1 MRNESGAPLHSQFIT
16 YLDVSD
22 TRYPKG
28 KTTGYISSVTD
39 ALIDGNVY
47 YYRKDIS
54 GDIINI
60 LDNNGNVV
68 VKYVYDAWGN
78 HKVLDAAGTENTSD
92 DFIGNINPIRY
103 RGYYYDRETN
113 LYYLISRY
121 YDPETGRFISPDQVG
136 YALMGAEEPNGLNI
150 YAYSLNNPI
159 MGVDPTGQA
168 AWWEWLLFGITVVA
182 ATAIGIAATVMTS
195 GLAGAVLAGAA
206 FGYAS
211 SAVSNVVSQAQ
222 SFGVENVNL
231 GSAYLSG
238 ALGAGI
244 GAVSGM
250 ISFGVK
256 EIGRSI
262 GNMFG
267 HYASAAL
274 KGTRFAKVFGTT
286 FVPVIS
292 GIIGTVGGTAI
303 GTYMGEVVGNGLFG
317 KQYDIRTE
325 WKDTVSDSIFGW
337 LADFIKWLFRI

>member
-1 MRNESGAPLHSQFIT
+1 
-16 YLDVSD
+16 
-22 TRYPKG
+22 
-28 KTTGYISSVTD
+28 
-39 ALIDGNVY
+39 
-47 YYRKDIS
+47 
-54 GDIINI
+54 
-60 LDNNGNVV
+60 
-68 VKYVYDAWGN
+68 
-78 HKVLDAAGTENTSD
+78 
-92 DFIGNINPIRY
+92 
-103 RGYYYDRETN
+103 
-113 LYYLISRY
+113 
-121 YDPETGRFISPDQVG
+121 
-136 YALMGAEEPNGLNI
+136 
-150 YAYSLNNPI
+150 

-182 ATAIGIAATVMTS
+182 ATAIGIVATVATT

-274 KGTRFAKVFGTT
+274 KGTKFAKVFGTS
-286 FVPVIS
+286 FVPTIS
-292 GIIGTVGGTAI
+292 GIIGTVGGAAI
-303 GTYMGEVVGNGLFG
+303 GTYVGEVVGNGLFG
-317 KQYDIRTE
+317 KQYDINAE
-325 WKDTVSDSIFGW
+325 WKNTISGSILDW
-337 LADFIKWLFRI
+337 LVNFLEWLFKI